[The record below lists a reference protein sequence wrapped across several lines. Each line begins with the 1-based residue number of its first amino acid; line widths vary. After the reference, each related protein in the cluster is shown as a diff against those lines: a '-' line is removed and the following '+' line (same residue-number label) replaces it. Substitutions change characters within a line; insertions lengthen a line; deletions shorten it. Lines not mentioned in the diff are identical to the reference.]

1 MKNYIFSIITAA
13 IVCGI
18 VKGFLSEKTTIGRI
32 GGMLCGIYMVI
43 TIIAPLKDISFS
55 GIGSY
60 LNGLTTDADAYVQ
73 EGKHAAEIQ
82 MRDIIKTQTEAYILD
97 KANRM
102 GLEISVEVELD
113 VNNSSVP
120 CGTVVNGA
128 ISPYAKEVLS
138 SYIEDNLGI
147 SKEKQRWNSKK

>member
-18 VKGFLSEKTTIGRI
+18 VKIFLNDKTAVGRI
-32 GGMLCGIYMVI
+32 GGMVCGIYMVV
-43 TIIAPLKDISFS
+43 TLIAPIKDISFS

-60 LNGLTTDADAYVQ
+60 LNGLSLDAGAYAH
-73 EGKHAAEIQ
+73 EGTIAAEIQ
-82 MRDIIKTQTEAYILD
+82 LVDIIKTQTEAYILD

-102 GLEISVEVELD
+102 GLGISVEVELD
-113 VNNSSVP
+113 VNNSNVP
-120 CGTVVNGA
+120 CGTIVNGA

-138 SYIEDNLGI
+138 NFIEDNLGI
-147 SKEKQRWNSKK
+147 SKEKQRWNSKN